1 MSIMK
6 RIIIVSL
13 FVILTFGCSTTKKEE
28 QAPNIIYFLA
38 DDLGYGELGVH
49 RII

>member
-13 FVILTFGCSTTKKEE
+13 FVILIFGCSTTKKEE